1 MDSASKSLLEEYLG
15 DVSREMQ
22 AKSAAIRRH
31 FASHRPSAGDNRE
44 DLVESFLRAH
54 LPAKFGVS
62 AGLVVSA
69 DGVFSNQ
76 ADLLIVDDF
85 HNTPLYAGTRNK
97 LWPAE
102 AVFALVEVKTH
113 LNPAEIA
120 DAVDKARRFKTMA
133 RHFCEAGIA
142 QRIRHSLFVLWSFGA
157 PEPETF
163 KANFSAAL
171 KGIPRNEHPDL
182 IIVPD
187 NFVGRAGDYLELS
200 RLGQPGS
207 AYRNQQASLHGSS
220 QLPLAPEINEIA
232 VYKENSLLAGYV
244 WLDSWL
250 RQAGSRLADPLAYV
264 PANIRPL
271 RSL

>member
-22 AKSAAIRRH
+22 AKSTAIRRH

-54 LPAKFGVS
+54 LPTKFGIS
-62 AGLVVSA
+62 TGIVVST
-69 DGVFSNQ
+69 DGVF
-76 ADLLIVDDF
+76 F
-85 HNTPLYAGTRNK
+85 
-97 LWPAE
+97 E

-133 RHFCEAGIA
+133 RQFCEAGIA

-163 KANFSAAL
+163 KANFSSSL
-171 KGIPRNEHPDL
+171 KGIPRNEQPDL

-187 NFVGRAGDYLELS
+187 NFVGRAGDYFELS

-207 AYRNQQASLHGSS
+207 AYRDQQASLHESS
-220 QLPLAPEINEIA
+220 QLPLAPEINEVA

-250 RQAGSRLADPLAYV
+250 RQAGSRLANPLAYV
-264 PANIRPL
+264 TQNIRPL